1 MICEQMDACR
11 DNTVRENIK
20 NEKESTLVK
29 YEKTSSNITG
39 SYFNAANK
47 H

>member
-1 MICEQMDACR
+1 MLAETTQLEKIS
-11 DNTVRENIK
+11 K